1 MKSKK
6 MITAVSPSGDMTYD
20 LKVFIANLHAIT
32 IPQEPEQLHER
43 IKKMAALYFACGL
56 NPEKATVFLQSEV
69 NEHAMLG

>member
-6 MITAVSPSGDMTYD
+6 MITAVSPSGDMT
-20 LKVFIANLHAIT
+20 ANLHAIT

-56 NPEKATVFLQSEV
+56 DPEKATVFLQSEV